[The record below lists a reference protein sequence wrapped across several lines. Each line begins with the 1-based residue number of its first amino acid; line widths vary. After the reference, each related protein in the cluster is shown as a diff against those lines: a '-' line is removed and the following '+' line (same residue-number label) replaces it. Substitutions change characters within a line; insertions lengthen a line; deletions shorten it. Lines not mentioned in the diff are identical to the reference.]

1 MVSVKHQ
8 PHYSL
13 ISLQPNRSADWVHNK
28 WLMAGMAGV
37 ALIIATMWAF
47 FGIWIVFPFAGIE
60 VGLLCY
66 LLYRVSHNTYRT
78 QTLSFEKDYVHIQS
92 NQKSSPTVTLSRRD
106 THLEMSESPRDWYL
120 PQLALVTP
128 EHSIRVGEFLNQAD
142 RHRLYEEIKNIGIP
156 AWRHHWWKH

>member
-78 QTLSFEKDYVHIQS
+78 QTLSFEKDYVHIHRQLLHLVAGT
-92 NQKSSPTVTLSRRD
+92 PTLKCPKARATGIYHNWLW
-106 THLEMSESPRDWYL
+106 LPRNT
-120 PQLALVTP
+120 V
-128 EHSIRVGEFLNQAD
+128 
-142 RHRLYEEIKNIGIP
+142 
-156 AWRHHWWKH
+156 